1 MSRTD
6 LLHHHTDDPCEEC
19 AKADRESELL
29 RQFGLLVR
37 YLFEGGFLV
46 AAAYWA
52 WKGQWFTAWAIL
64 ALLSLTQI
72 ERNTRPR

>member
-1 MSRTD
+1 
-6 LLHHHTDDPCEEC
+6 
-19 AKADRESELL
+19 
-29 RQFGLLVR
+29 VR

-72 ERNTRPR
+72 ERNTRAK